1 MRSVA
6 LSLGLLLTAACC
18 LAGVDLSKPIDR
30 LELKDGTVLMHVQ
43 FVAYGAETVMAK
55 WQGGMGTIRYE
66 MLPKE
71 VEEKARGEIPHETSK
86 DATPPKTDGEEQIR
100 DGWKIADI
108 GVSVLEND
116 SSYVHFSWK
125 AEISNT
131 GMAPISVRARIT
143 FTDKDHYKLDEEFS
157 DTELIPAGRTVAIT
171 DISLMKTSLWER
183 VTHYEVV
190 AEKQ

>member
-6 LSLGLLLTAACC
+6 LSLWFLLTAACC
-18 LAGVDLSKPIDR
+18 LADVDLSKSIDR
-30 LELKDGTVLMHVQ
+30 LELKNGTVLMHVH
-43 FVAYGAETVMAK
+43 FVAYGAETVMAE
-55 WQGGMGTIRYE
+55 WQGGRGTIRYE

-71 VEEKARGEIPHETSK
+71 IEEKAREMHPETRK
-86 DATPPKTDGEEQIR
+86 DAAPPEAGEEEQKR

-108 GVSVLEND
+108 GVSVLESD

-125 AEISNT
+125 AEISNS
-131 GMAPISVRARIT
+131 GSAPIAVRARIT
-143 FTDKDHYKLDEEFS
+143 FTDKDHYKLDEDLS
-157 DTELIPAGRTVAIT
+157 DTKLIPAGKTVTIT
-171 DISLMKTSLWER
+171 DTSLMQTSLWER